1 MSRHCWR
8 LGAFISRTGLLEW
21 MGTPPVSVL
30 KGGGVREDSE
40 ASLIIRALLVVLA
53 VAVVIG
59 VIVAVV
65 SVTLLKSSGILP
77 QAGPSDQPSH
87 VVPHSSSPATSG
99 SQGPTTTEPA
109 QTPTGLSTT
118 TTPQAPHG
126 MIQLTAN
133 PLTAGTYERIN
144 LLGSY
149 RGSGSPTL
157 QVQRLEGG
165 QWVDFPTSAT
175 VSSGQFS
182 TYIETGHTGVN
193 RIRMLDPSTGQ
204 SSNVVAI
211 HIS

>member
-1 MSRHCWR
+1 
-8 LGAFISRTGLLEW
+8 LLEW

-87 VVPHSSSPATSG
+87 VVPQTSSPATSG
-99 SQGPTTTEPA
+99 SHGTPTTTQPA

-118 TTPQAPHG
+118 TTPHAPHR
-126 MIQLTAN
+126 MIQLIAN
-133 PLTAGTYERIN
+133 PAAAGTYERIN
-144 LLGSY
+144 LVGSY
-149 RGSGSPTL
+149 GGTGSPTL
-157 QVQRLEGG
+157 QVQRLESG
-165 QWVDFPTSAT
+165 QWVDFPTTAT

-193 RIRMLDPSTGQ
+193 RIRMVDPSTGQ

-211 HIS
+211 HVS